1 MSLSG
6 FDQSQV
12 YGLKRLLRALGEFLV
27 PSLRLPILRSIG
39 INLAPTF
46 SRRAT
51 HLLCSS
57 GTGLKFEKACEWGI
71 PVVNVHWLAKM
82 AESGQV
88 PGLEGFLVSAPTCN
102 GSHTSE
108 VPITADRMVLDEE
121 NDLKG
126 KGKAI
131 EMGKERVPSS
141 NSPSP
146 MKSLQNSQVI
156 GGGSSSRLSVS
167 PVKIDHEVTKALQ
180 ESITSLLG
188 KRPSSDGEGLAGG
201 VVEIPNGRSGKR
213 ARPHRSKVSWL

>member
-71 PVVNVHWLAKM
+71 PIVNVHWLSKM
-82 AESGQV
+82 ADTGQI
-88 PGLEGFLVSAPTCN
+88 PGLDGFLVSAPTC
-102 GSHTSE
+102 GDA
-108 VPITADRMVLDEE
+108 ADTHASIVGEDPR
-121 NDLKG
+121 
-126 KGKAI
+126 I
-131 EMGKERVPSS
+131 QVPSS
-141 NSPSP
+141 TTPSP
-146 MKSLQNSQVI
+146 MKSLQNSHTI
-156 GGGSSSRLSVS
+156 GGGSSSSRLSLS
-167 PVKIDHEVTKALQ
+167 PVKIDHEATKALQ
-180 ESITSLLG
+180 DSITSLLG
-188 KRPSSDGEGLAGG
+188 KRPSPEGEDLVGAGAD
-201 VVEIPNGRSGKR
+201 VPNGRNGKK
-213 ARPHRSKVSWL
+213 ARPHRSKVSQVYENFEIGR